1 MNPRCDK
8 CIKKVKKFQKCW
20 RMPGEMKCMM
30 CLHQKQLCSID
41 PAYAGPKKRR
51 QTETDASMRRMPTRG
66 TSNMSANLAIANDV
80 ELAGESQQVIDS
92 GVDVDAAAEV
102 EFGQF
107 REASTTGLVGLKKA
121 RVMIEGRLESSAF
134 ELRLILDDWIA
145 AKSLLADIV
154 AKIEE
159 LEALEAEAE
168 GESEVEEDELV
179 EEMVDE

>member
-1 MNPRCDK
+1 M
-8 CIKKVKKFQKCW
+8 
-20 RMPGEMKCMM
+20 
-30 CLHQKQLCSID
+30 
-41 PAYAGPKKRR
+41 
-51 QTETDASMRRMPTRG
+51 
-66 TSNMSANLAIANDV
+66 SN
-80 ELAGESQQVIDS
+80 LAGESQQVVDS

-107 REASTTGLVGLKKA
+107 REASTSSLVGLKKA
-121 RVMIEGRLESSAF
+121 WVMIEGRLESSAF
-134 ELRLILDDWIA
+134 ELRLILDDQIA

-159 LEALEAEAE
+159 LEAEAE